1 MREKAEEARSA
12 IDLSL
17 SIFCLTEQLLPQS
30 GFKTL
35 GSTNVVKT
43 VSNSLV
49 HTFRQKR
56 RLFRYFHTRTK
67 YLRSFHKIF
76 DIFIISEQKNL
87 VQRNNLEL
95 CRKLCF
101 CCPDKLVGRLWIHY
115 ESLPFCW
122 SPSLSLSVTHTFSQ
136 THARIHTHTH
146 TRSHSHTHTHT
157 HTHTRTHTRTNT
169 HARTHTHTHTHT
181 RASYSKMIKGV
192 SMILTWEL

>member
-1 MREKAEEARSA
+1 MESLQILGQELKTLRGALFTTKLQLREAEKEAKMMREKAEEARSA

-17 SIFCLTEQLLPQS
+17 SIFCLIEQLLPQS

-56 RLFRYFHTRTK
+56 RLFRYFHTHTK

-76 DIFIISEQKNL
+76 DIFIIPEQKNL

-101 CCPDKLVGRLWIHY
+101 CCPDKLVGRL
-115 ESLPFCW
+115 
-122 SPSLSLSVTHTFSQ
+122 
-136 THARIHTHTH
+136 
-146 TRSHSHTHTHT
+146 
-157 HTHTRTHTRTNT
+157 
-169 HARTHTHTHTHT
+169 
-181 RASYSKMIKGV
+181 
-192 SMILTWEL
+192 